1 MRSPVKLDS
10 TTAANAQPQ
19 NKTLSDDNEPVLKI
33 QNVGFLQRKAIGAA
47 NLELTIKLHEGA
59 DGATHFDTGIKPSL
73 GPASSEER
81 VLRWEDET
89 EVKHPL
95 FGNGRARARWAAP
108 ADPEIAGDE
117 FLAGGW
123 EDGTEELILMENT
136 MDSGVVTKLVHGF
149 AVVKGERHYVRHIIS
164 TNKKGES
171 AKVRLVYNYEGA
183 A

>member
-1 MRSPVKLDS
+1 MHL
-10 TTAANAQPQ
+10 TTNSKPQ
-19 NKTLSDDNEPVLKI
+19 NKSLSDDNEPVLKI
-33 QNVGFLQRKAIGAA
+33 QNVGFIQRKAIGAA

-73 GPASSEER
+73 GPASTEER
-81 VLRWEDET
+81 VLRWEEEV

-95 FGNGRARARWAAP
+95 FGNGKARARWAGLD
-108 ADPEIAGDE
+108 DPEVAADE

-123 EDGTEELILMENT
+123 EEGTEELILMENT
-136 MDSGVVTKLVHGF
+136 MDSGVVTRLAHGF
-149 AVVKGERHYVRHIIS
+149 EVVKGERHYVRHVVS
-164 TNKKGES
+164 KNKKGET